1 MNPIYEIT
9 TAFPNLKNY
18 FGLMTGFLYTIPFAL
33 FGMIIGKKS
42 DKMNRKNS
50 LALFMALSGLTI
62 GISAFGSFPT
72 FMIMRILHGLFNAA
86 TNPFSY
92 SLITEYFPAD
102 KRAVANSLIHSG
114 TYIGNSVSSISI
126 LLVSKFGWKLTYA
139 IMGFAGFLIM
149 GLVLMLIK
157 EPERGRYAS

>member
-1 MNPIYEIT
+1 
-9 TAFPNLKNY
+9 
-18 FGLMTGFLYTIPFAL
+18 MTGFLYTIPFAL

-50 LALFMALSGLTI
+50 LAIFMALSGFTI

-72 FMIMRILHGLFNAA
+72 FIIMRIFHGLFNAA

-114 TYIGNSVSSISI
+114 TYIGNSISSISI
-126 LLVSKFGWKLTYA
+126 LLVS
-139 IMGFAGFLIM
+139 
-149 GLVLMLIK
+149 
-157 EPERGRYAS
+157 